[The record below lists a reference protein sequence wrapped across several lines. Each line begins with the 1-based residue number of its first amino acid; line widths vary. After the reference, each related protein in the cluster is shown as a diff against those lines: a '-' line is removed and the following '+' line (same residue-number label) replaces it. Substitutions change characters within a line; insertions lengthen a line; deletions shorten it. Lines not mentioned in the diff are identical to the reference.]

1 MKKNVAILFALSI
14 LLFGLAGCG
23 SVVQVQAA
31 QQTVIVNED
40 LSGTIKVGVAY
51 TTSDFNPLQNSYDIV
66 SLTSAQ
72 LADVTGWQSYDTDTF
87 QESGYQW
94 VTVTHNFGNVE
105 EFYSLISAGSLVSDT
120 TSGAGGSE
128 GGTQYPPLSLQ
139 RKSGLFKTQY
149 RYENTLIAMAATN
162 ATIPTIL
169 QVRLPGKIVSTNGK
183 ILEDGKTVEWDWG
196 AYDYVP
202 VVLVTET
209 TNTTGI
215 ILTVL
220 GLSCLCFSGLAGMA
234 VVIYFLRRKKQPDMH
249 SKPATS
255 QIS

>member
-51 TTSDFNPLQNSYDIV
+51 TTSDFNALQNSYDIV

-209 TNTTGI
+209 TNTAAI

-220 GLSCLCFSGLAGMA
+220 GLSCVCLSGVA
-234 VVIYFLRRKKQPDMH
+234 VLGAAIYFLLKK
-249 SKPATS
+249 K
-255 QIS
+255 

>member
-1 MKKNVAILFALSI
+1 MRKNAAILFALAM
-14 LLFGLAGCG
+14 LVFGLAGCG

-51 TTSDFNPLQNSYDIV
+51 TTSDFNALQNSYDIV

-120 TSGAGGSE
+120 TSGAGGSG

-139 RKSGLFKTQY
+139 KTNGIFKTEY
-149 RYENTLIAMAATN
+149 RFENTLIALAATN
-162 ATIPTIL
+162 ATIPTTL
-169 QVRLPGKIVSTNGK
+169 QVQLPGKIVSTNGR
-183 ILEDGKTVEWDWG
+183 ILSDGKTVEWEWG

-209 TNTTGI
+209 TNTAAI

-220 GLSCLCFSGLAGMA
+220 GLSCVCLFGVA
-234 VVIYFLRRKKQPDMH
+234 VLGAAIYFLLRKK
-249 SKPATS
+249 
-255 QIS
+255 

>member
-1 MKKNVAILFALSI
+1 MRKNAAILFALAM
-14 LLFGLAGCG
+14 LAFGLAGCG

-51 TTSDFNPLQNSYDIV
+51 TTSDFNALQNSYDIV

-94 VTVTHNFGNVE
+94 VTVTHSFGSVE

-139 RKSGLFKTQY
+139 KTNGIFKTEY
-149 RYENTLIAMAATN
+149 RFENTLIALAATN
-162 ATIPTIL
+162 ATIPTTL
-169 QVRLPGKIVSTNGK
+169 QVQLPGKIVSTNGR
-183 ILEDGKTVEWDWG
+183 ILSDGKTVEWEWG

-209 TNTTGI
+209 TNTAAI

-220 GLSCLCFSGLAGMA
+220 GLSCVCLSGVA
-234 VVIYFLRRKKQPDMH
+234 VLGAAIYFLLRKK
-249 SKPATS
+249 
-255 QIS
+255 